1 MTWLK
6 RMRELRLQRGE
17 WQPRRPL
24 FVVDGAAVTISAMQH
39 YVKWCMALMGE
50 NPSQYSGHSLRI
62 GGATAAFAAGVDETT
77 IRALG
82 RWDSETYRLYTRMSR
97 QAAMRLGA
105 AVASTAFDARG

>member
-1 MTWLK
+1 MMSNAALPVTTV
-6 RMRELRLQRGE
+6 QR
-17 WQPRRPL
+17 
-24 FVVDGAAVTISAMQH
+24 
-39 YVKWCMALMGE
+39 YVKWCMSRLGE
-50 NPSQYSGHSLRI
+50 NPACYSSHSLRI

-105 AVASTAFDARG
+105 AVASTSVDPAGRGG